1 MKRLLPLMMLMMI
14 SMTAIAS
21 TSLNSWTNVFNN
33 EPESQEFVD
42 EMPEM
47 TVEDFLALTPKKY
60 EEMTGQ
66 ALGVAGALKLKAAQK
81 LLKKQM
87 NNNPDGDLEK
97 TVYIVLAIVGLGFVG
112 IGILDDWD
120 GSDWI
125 IALVLSLLCW
135 LPGVIYSL
143 VKMKNYY

>member
-1 MKRLLPLMMLMMI
+1 MKRLLPLMMLMVLSLSAM
-14 SMTAIAS
+14 AS
-21 TSLNSWTNVFNN
+21 SSVSAWTSIFAN
-33 EPESQEFVD
+33 EPESKEFVD
-42 EMPEM
+42 NMPEM
-47 TVEDFLALTPKKY
+47 SLEDFLNMTPKEY
-60 EEMTGQ
+60 EELTGMELS
-66 ALGVAGALKLKAAQK
+66 AADALKMKAAQK
-81 LLKKQM
+81 FLKKKLK
-87 NNNPDGDLEK
+87 NPKDDLDK

-135 LPGVIYSL
+135 LPGVIYAL

>member
-1 MKRLLPLMMLMMI
+1 MMLMVFSLSAM
-14 SMTAIAS
+14 AS
-21 TSLNSWTNVFNN
+21 TSSTAWLSMFEN
-33 EPESQEFVD
+33 EPESKEFMQ

-47 TVEDFLALTPKKY
+47 TMKEFLQLTPKKI
-60 EEMTGQ
+60 EELTGRKLTI
-66 ALGVAGALKLKAAQK
+66 AETMKLKAAQR
-81 LLKKQM
+81 LVKKELADP
-87 NNNPDGDLEK
+87 NGDLEK

-112 IGILDDWD
+112 IGILDDWQ

>member
-1 MKRLLPLMMLMMI
+1 MMLMAI
-14 SMTAIAS
+14 SMSTIAS
-21 TSLNSWTNVFNN
+21 TSLSSWTSVFDN
-33 EPESQEFVD
+33 EPESQAFVQ
-42 EMPEM
+42 EMPDM
-47 TVEDFLALTPKKY
+47 TIESFLNLTPQKY

-66 ALGVAGALKLKAAQK
+66 SLGVAGALKLKAAQK
-81 LLKKQM
+81 LLKKRM
-87 NNNPDGDLEK
+87 KKDPDGDLEK
-97 TVYIVLAIVGLGFVG
+97 TVYIILAIVGLGFVG